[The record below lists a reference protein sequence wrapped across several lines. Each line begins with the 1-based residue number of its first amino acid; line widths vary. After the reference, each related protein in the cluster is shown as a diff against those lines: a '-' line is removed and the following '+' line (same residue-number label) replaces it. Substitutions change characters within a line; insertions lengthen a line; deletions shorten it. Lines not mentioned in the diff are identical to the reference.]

1 MYFEGVGGCWSSIQ
15 QRMNSS
21 PLTSGGGTSRDH
33 PRQGWGDFWRR
44 DWKWDVWIRKILQ
57 KFSAW
62 PGDIIPNRYF
72 VKGNSPEFFMF
83 SFEMVFEFTVWHI
96 EFNSKLYD
104 VVSWNQSIYV
114 FQCIS
119 YIYTVYCIY
128 VDWTYISENEIQ
140 ASTLPSCL
148 LFLSCQI
155 LWWVC
160 RIPLGSM
167 TKQRLPIRSG
177 SAGNLELSW
186 YYWNLLLSSL
196 ASLISHWCPR
206 YGCACVLLFPLCHL
220 ADCHRF
226 VARCCKAWLSH
237 SSDRGHSLSQLISS
251 LTCRTVSCW
260 NTMFFSHVT
269 SFHMAGQEVNSPN
282 MSLTQFGERLW
293 FTADPSI
300 SLSWFYVVTSEVC
313 VGSPQSFGATAL
325 PPGEQTFRWSETL
338 QVVSQVRLF
347 DSRLADPFQSVV
359 EVGDWSTLS
368 GGL

>member
-1 MYFEGVGGCWSSIQ
+1 M
-15 QRMNSS
+15 
-21 PLTSGGGTSRDH
+21 L
-33 PRQGWGDFWRR
+33 
-44 DWKWDVWIRKILQ
+44 
-57 KFSAW
+57 
-62 PGDIIPNRYF
+62 
-72 VKGNSPEFFMF
+72 
-83 SFEMVFEFTVWHI
+83 SFERVFEFTVWHF

-128 VDWTYISENEIQ
+128 VDWTYISEKEIQ

-155 LWWVC
+155 LWWIC

-196 ASLISHWCPR
+196 TSLISHWCPR

-251 LTCRTVSCW
+251 LTCRTVSGW
-260 NTMFFSHVT
+260 NTTVFSHVT
-269 SFHMAGQEVNSPN
+269 SFHMAGQKSEFSKHEPNSVWGKV
-282 MSLTQFGERLW
+282 MIYSW
-293 FTADPSI
+293 SI
-300 SLSWFYVVTSEVC
+300 SLSWFYVTRDLW
-313 VGSPQSFGATAL
+313 SFLWTAIVRSNVFHQESKRSGDRRHCKWCLKCAYLIPGWLTPSNRWLRVVMGA
-325 PPGEQTFRWSETL
+325 PYQEGYHK
-338 QVVSQVRLF
+338 
-347 DSRLADPFQSVV
+347 
-359 EVGDWSTLS
+359 
-368 GGL
+368 